1 MNSAAFPAHY
11 LRTALSSSRTGR
23 RYCVYAGHHP
33 STGGDCRYARPWQA
47 HGGPV
52 VAPVSTGLI
61 GLLADRTRHRRG
73 RSEVLRTWGIGVR
86 ALLKE
91 LRS

>member
-1 MNSAAFPAHY
+1 MNAVSFPARY

-33 STGGDCRYARPWQA
+33 STGGDCRYPRPWRA
-47 HGGPV
+47 YGGPV

-61 GLLADRTRHRRG
+61 GLLAERIHHGWGRR
-73 RSEVLRTWGIGVR
+73 EVLRTWGIGVR
-86 ALLKE
+86 ALLAE
-91 LRS
+91 LRA